1 MTEKITTITP
11 LVYGK
16 MVNAAAARLSAN
28 AENINKLNVFP
39 VPDGDTG
46 TNMALSM
53 ASGAEYERASQ
64 DQSVGLLSKATA
76 KGLLMGA
83 RGNSGVILSQI
94 FRGMATA
101 MADKETLS
109 ARDMA
114 DALMEAAKVAYK
126 SVMKP
131 TEGTILTVIRM
142 AATEADQAASAGDD
156 LPTLMTKVKEA
167 AQKALDSTPDL
178 LPVLKEV
185 GVVDSGGQGLVM
197 VLSAFTDV
205 VLGTFD
211 DKNLTT
217 PDNAELDQMVSKLHA
232 GAQADESLNPEDIK
246 YGYCTEIMVDLAEG
260 TTWDHKFDYDTFYNF
275 IADKG
280 DSLLVINDDDVVKVH
295 VHTEDP
301 GTIIHWGTEFGS
313 LRKVKVDNMRDQQQ
327 AVIDRQ
333 EEEKQ
338 EERAEDKP
346 KKAPKLA
353 VFAVASGKGIEKL
366 FDSLGVYQVI
376 TGGQTMNPS
385 TKDFVDAITASGA
398 EQAIILPNNSNIFLA
413 ADQAKEVAG
422 VPVSVVKSRSI
433 QQGLTAML
441 GYNPDATLLDNEQD
455 MTAEL
460 DTVVSGAVTQAVRE
474 TTLKGH
480 DIKKG
485 DWLGMKDGEIV
496 VVGKKLVETAK
507 SLLEQMCDD
516 DSEIVT
522 IISGEG
528 AKPKDEKALEEAV
541 SEIDDDLEIE
551 VHDGGQAL
559 YPFLLSVE

>member
-1 MTEKITTITP
+1 MTEEITTITP
-11 LVYGK
+11 LEYGK
-16 MVNAAAARLSAN
+16 MVNAAAAKLSAN

-53 ASGAEYERASQ
+53 ASGAEYERESQ
-64 DQSVGLLSKATA
+64 DQTVGQLSKATA

-94 FRGMATA
+94 FRGMSNS
-101 MADKETLS
+101 MADKATLS

-131 TEGTILTVIRM
+131 TEGTILTVIRE
-142 AATEADQAASAGDD
+142 AAAEADRSASAGDA
-156 LPTLMTKVKEA
+156 LPVMMKNVQVA

-205 VLGTFD
+205 ILGTFD
-211 DKNLTT
+211 ENNLEA
-217 PDNAELDQMVSKLHA
+217 PDNAELDQMVSNLHA
-232 GAQADESLNPEDIK
+232 GAQADESLNPDDIQFS
-246 YGYCTEIMVDLAEG
+246 YCTEIMVDLGQG
-260 TTWDHKFDYDTFYNF
+260 TTWTKDFDYDTFYNF

-313 LRKVKVDNMRDQQQ
+313 LRKVKVDNMRNQQQ
-327 AVIDRQ
+327 AVIDEQ
-333 EEEKQ
+333 AAENKANAQKAEK
-338 EERAEDKP
+338 AE
-346 KKAPKLA
+346 APKLA
-353 VFAVASGKGIEKL
+353 VFAVASGDGIAKL

-385 TKDFVDAITASGA
+385 TKDFVDAIQQSGA
-398 EQAIILPNNSNIFLA
+398 KKAIILPNNSNIFLA
-413 ADQAKEVAG
+413 ADQAKEMAE
-422 VPVSVVKSRSI
+422 VPVAVVKSRSI
-433 QQGLTAML
+433 QQGLTAMMA
-441 GYNPDATLLDNEQD
+441 YNPDASVEDNEAA
-455 MTAEL
+455 MTDEL
-460 DTVVSGAVTQAVRE
+460 GTVVSGAVTQAVRE
-474 TTLKGH
+474 TSLKGH

-496 VVGKKLVETAK
+496 VVGKKLVDTSKA
-507 SLLEQMCDD
+507 LLEQMCDD

-522 IISGEG
+522 IISGKG
-528 AKPKDEKALEEAV
+528 AKPKEEKALEEAI
-541 SEIDDDLEIE
+541 SEIDEDLEIE
-551 VHDGGQAL
+551 VHDGGQDL